1 MTEKI
6 SFEQGIEQLEQIVA
20 SLESGRVSLDESFQK
35 YEEGVRLY
43 KQLKDILEQGE
54 AKIIQLTRDGKNEA
68 EEQNNADA

>member
-20 SLESGRVSLDESFQK
+20 SLESGRVSLGESFQK